1 MYSTLG
7 PKLNLA
13 DSPQNLRSQRP
24 RRMPTGMDHRAAYAV
39 MVWRSRPHL
48 PAASATTAGVQAV
61 HGQCEP
67 AIHVLAG
74 HQLALLQVV
83 VTHIVLAN
91 VCANV
96 VRFMHGAARSRRVE
110 GCASCCGDRA
120 ARLHTV

>member
-1 MYSTLG
+1 
-7 PKLNLA
+7 
-13 DSPQNLRSQRP
+13 
-24 RRMPTGMDHRAAYAV
+24 MPTGMDHRAAYAV

-83 VTHIVLAN
+83 VTHIVLARRL
-91 VCANV
+91 ADV
-96 VRFMHGAARSRRVE
+96 VWFMHGAIRSGRIE
-110 GCASCCGDRA
+110 GCLSRGEDCGDRPD
-120 ARLHTV
+120 TI